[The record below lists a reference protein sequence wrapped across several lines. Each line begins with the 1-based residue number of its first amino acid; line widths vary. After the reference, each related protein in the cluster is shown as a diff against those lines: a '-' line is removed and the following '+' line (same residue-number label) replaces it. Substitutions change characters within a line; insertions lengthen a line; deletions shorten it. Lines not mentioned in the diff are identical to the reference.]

1 MSDIYC
7 RFCAEPW
14 EHDTLHE
21 FNDYQQRGK
30 LFALYG
36 CNALMGDGES
46 REPCATPC
54 IDERVAEASAF
65 LQDDS
70 PHPEEWC
77 GVYDILEIMVEERYD
92 ARAFHHRQCPRDD
105 CLSSQGS
112 TALSFLV
119 CSCET
124 ITEHQTPRWL
134 IVSRGSRVSSRYPRR
149 AAHGARPRK
158 GARFFCACITHSN
171 RILLTHGRTSASA
184 IVEIRL

>member
-21 FNDYQQRGK
+21 FNDYPQRGK

-65 LQDDS
+65 CRMIRRTPKS
-70 PHPEEWC
+70 
-77 GVYDILEIMVEERYD
+77 G
-92 ARAFHHRQCPRDD
+92 AAF
-105 CLSSQGS
+105 
-112 TALSFLV
+112 
-119 CSCET
+119 T
-124 ITEHQTPRWL
+124 ISLR
-134 IVSRGSRVSSRYPRR
+134 
-149 AAHGARPRK
+149 
-158 GARFFCACITHSN
+158 
-171 RILLTHGRTSASA
+171 
-184 IVEIRL
+184 